1 MKITPEI
8 IMDIVAREF
17 SLTVND
23 LKGRN
28 REKRVSTARALAMD
42 LINDRCGLPLGH
54 IAPMFNRSYPTA
66 YSNHRTFRKELTQ
79 ASWQDIERILAAR
92 LKTFDGYSA

>member
-23 LKGRN
+23 LKSRN

-54 IAPMFNRSYPTA
+54 IALMFNRSYPTA

-92 LKTFDGYSA
+92 LKTFDGYVV